1 LGHFGQLARMQNS
14 TDFVIFLRKI
24 VETVFEKIAKNFILG
39 HFGNLARVLNSTDF
53 VKL

>member
-39 HFGNLARVLNSTDF
+39 HFGHLARVHNCAYF
-53 VKL
+53 AEF